1 MIPESEWET
10 FHIDRLVENGW
21 EYVPGPDVVPGQPDG
36 RTEWDGLVLKSRAA
50 QALRTLNPGVPARY
64 LDEAL
69 GEILAAAS
77 ADPIAEN
84 FRFHGYLTRGYRG
97 ISYIDAD
104 GTEQNPTIRLFSHRP
119 EDNTYLAVNQ
129 VTIRNREIER
139 RFDII
144 LYVNGFPLVIMEI
157 KRAGDA
163 STGEREAYA
172 QLQTYL
178 REFPDAF
185 TCCALTVVSD
195 GVNAKYGTPFTPF
208 NHYSPWNV
216 DDDGALV
223 ALGRDHTDAG
233 ASLGSEVLIDG
244 VFNQERFGQIIRNFV
259 AFDEGADGLAKR
271 VAKPHQYFAVTKA
284 VGTTVEAVRSDG
296 RAGVVWHTQGS
307 GKSMEM
313 ELYAHLVAIR
323 PELKNPTIVVVTDRT
338 ELDSQLFETFDRSQL
353 LAESPVKISSR
364 QELREALTHKATGG
378 IYFSTLQKFG
388 RTDSERADGLDHPE
402 LSNRRNIIV
411 IVDEAHRSHY
421 DELDGFARHIRDA
434 LPRASFI
441 AFTGTPISFADRNT
455 QEVFGDVI
463 DTYDLSRAVS
473 DGATV
478 PVVYEPRLIEMGLG
492 REVSEDDLNTSADE
506 ATAGLDD
513 VERTRVEQSV
523 AVINSVYGNR
533 ERLQLLAAD
542 IVDHW
547 EQRSEAMRPFIAAPG
562 KAMIVC
568 ATREICARLY
578 EEIIA
583 LRPDWHSDDV
593 DAGKIKVVYSSNSSD
608 SGLIAKHRRRQGQN
622 KTIQKRIKDVDDE
635 LELVIVK
642 DMMLTGFDAPQL
654 HTLYLDRPLKNAL
667 LMQTLARVN
676 RTYRGKAD
684 GLMVA
689 YAPIANNLRNALAEY
704 TARDQETE
712 PMGRKFDEAVRVV
725 HEFLDALDTLC
736 AGYDWRAK
744 LDGKPGSHIKA
755 ALGLTNYLRDP
766 AHADVQLAQQPRGLG
781 DDGTESSSGAD
792 TSEIPSLADN
802 YRRLSGSLARAWALA
817 RGADGLKD
825 RRADAQ
831 FYEEVRVWMAK
842 FDAQERQAEG
852 RPISEDVERMLAGLL
867 EESTH
872 AGEIV
877 DIYDA
882 AGLSKPS
889 LQDLTPDLTQQAQKS
904 PTPHLAIEALR
915 DVLTDRATQLTK
927 SNLVRQKAFAE
938 RIRELMNRYTNQQ
951 LTSAEVIA
959 ELVELARE
967 VADEGNRGQQFDPP
981 LDWKELAFYD
991 AVAEN
996 EAAVQSHGSD
1006 TLAQIARELVGI
1018 MQRDVK
1024 TDWTVRDDVRAK
1036 LRTSV
1041 KLLLIRHKYPPDRRK
1056 EAIQLVIDQ
1065 MEELAKVQAA

>member
-21 EYVPGPDVVPGQPDG
+21 EHVPGPEVIPGQTDG
-36 RTEWDGLVLKSRAA
+36 RTEWDGLVLKTRAA
-50 QALRTLNPGVPARY
+50 QALRTLNPGVPPRY

-84 FRFHGYLTRGYRG
+84 FRFHGYLTHGYRG

-119 EDNTYLAVNQ
+119 EDNSYLAINQ

-139 RFDII
+139 RFDIV

-163 STGEREAYA
+163 NTGEREAYA

-185 TCCALTVVSD
+185 SCCPLTVVSD

-216 DDDGALV
+216 DDDGAVV
-223 ALGRDHTDAG
+223 ALGRDHTDTG

-353 LAESPVKISSR
+353 LAENPVKISSR
-364 QELREALTHKATGG
+364 RELREALTHKATGG

-492 REVSEDDLNTSADE
+492 QEVSEDDLNTSADE

-523 AVINSVYGNR
+523 AVINSVYGNH

-542 IVDHW
+542 IVEHW
-547 EQRSEAMRPFIAAPG
+547 EQRSESMRPFIAAPG

-578 EEIIA
+578 EEIIE

-766 AHADVQLAQQPRGLG
+766 AHADVTLAQQPRGLG
-781 DDGTESSSGAD
+781 DDGTENSSATDAPEGSG
-792 TSEIPSLADN
+792 LADN

-817 RGADGLKD
+817 RGSDELKD

-842 FDAQERQAEG
+842 FDAQERQASG
-852 RPISEDVERMLAGLL
+852 RPVSEDVELMLAGLL

-877 DIYDA
+877 DIYEA
-882 AGLSKPS
+882 AGLAKPS
-889 LQDLTPDLTQQAQKS
+889 LQDLTPDLTHQAQKS

-996 EAAVQSHGSD
+996 ESAVQNQGAD

>member
-1 MIPESEWET
+1 M
-10 FHIDRLVENGW
+10 
-21 EYVPGPDVVPGQPDG
+21 
-36 RTEWDGLVLKSRAA
+36 EWDSLVLKSRAA
-50 QALRTLNPGVPARY
+50 QALRSLNPGVPPRY

-69 GEILAAAS
+69 GEILAATS
-77 ADPIAEN
+77 ADPVAEN
-84 FRFHGYLTRGYRG
+84 FRFHGYLTHGYRG

-139 RFDII
+139 RFDLV

-163 STGEREAYA
+163 NIGEKEAHA

-178 REFPDAF
+178 REFPHAF
-185 TCCALTVVSD
+185 TCCVLTVVSD

-208 NHYSPWNV
+208 NHFSPWNV
-216 DDDGALV
+216 DDDGALI
-223 ALGRDHTDAG
+223 ALGRDRTDTG
-233 ASLGSEVLIDG
+233 ASLGSEVLVDG
-244 VFNQERFGQIIRNFV
+244 LFNTERFGQIVRNFV

-284 VGTTVEAVRSDG
+284 VGTTVDAVRSDG

-353 LAESPVKISSR
+353 LAENPVKIGSR
-364 QELREALTHKATGG
+364 QELRDSLTHKTTGG

-388 RTDSERADGLDHPE
+388 RTSEERADGLDHPE
-402 LSNRRNIIV
+402 LSDRRNIIV

-478 PVVYEPRLIEMGLG
+478 PVVYEPRLIEMNLG
-492 REVSEDDLNTSADE
+492 QEVSEEDLNSSADE

-523 AVINSVYGNR
+523 AVINSVYGNH
-533 ERLQLLAAD
+533 ERLRLLAAD
-542 IVDHW
+542 IVGHW
-547 EQRSEAMRPFIAAPG
+547 GQRSESMRSFIASPG

-583 LRPDWHSDDV
+583 LRPEWHSDDV
-593 DAGKIKVVYSSNSSD
+593 DKGKIKVVYSSSSSD
-608 SGLIAKHRRRQGQN
+608 SGLIAKHRRRQAQN

-689 YAPIANNLRNALAEY
+689 YAPIAENLRNALAEY
-704 TARDQETE
+704 TVRDQETE
-712 PMGRKFDEAVRVV
+712 PLGRNIDDAVRVV
-725 HEFLDALDTLC
+725 GEFLDALDVLC

-755 ALGLTNYLRDP
+755 ALGLTNYLRAP
-766 AHADVQLAQQPRGLG
+766 AHDGVKLPQVPRGLG
-781 DDGTESSSGAD
+781 EQGSDEPGPVGNRPAAHEA
-792 TSEIPSLADN
+792 EPASLAET

-817 RGADGLKD
+817 RGAEALKG

-852 RPISEDVERMLAGLL
+852 RPVSEDVERMLAGLL
-867 EESTH
+867 EDSTH

-877 DIYDA
+877 DIYEA
-882 AGLSKPS
+882 AGLPKPS
-889 LQDLTPDLTQQAQKS
+889 LLELTPDLTQQAQNS

-915 DVLTDRATQLTK
+915 DVLTDQATQLTK
-927 SNLVRQKAFAE
+927 NNLVRQKAFAD
-938 RIRELMNRYTNQQ
+938 RIRELMNRYVNQQ

-967 VADEGNRGQQFDPP
+967 VAEEGNRGQQFEPP

-996 EAAVQSHGSD
+996 ESAVQAQGPD
-1006 TLAQIARELVGI
+1006 TLAKIARELVLI

-1056 EAIQLVIDQ
+1056 EAIKLVIDQ
-1065 MEELAKVQAA
+1065 MEQLAKGVAT